1 MSAKYLVSTKRAN
14 FGNSSSIRKSENA
27 EFLYSKFLI
36 ASESLEILETT
47 VKIFFFCK
55 FYKDLIIQKQA
66 MARRQY
72 KSNSM
77 KTRG

>member
-47 VKIFFFCK
+47 VKIFFCQ

-66 MARRQY
+66 MARRLY

>member
-1 MSAKYLVSTKRAN
+1 MPN
-14 FGNSSSIRKSENA
+14 
-27 EFLYSKFLI
+27 FLYSKFLI